1 MGDAYLRSNEKENK
15 QQKSRVVETLLFC
28 CWKIS
33 LRGDHGAGLS
43 TVGIEGLVDGSDDCR
58 TLFAAADEVDGCLDF
73 REHFIDA
80 ELVIGDMGT
89 CLFSGDLL

>member
-15 QQKSRVVETLLFC
+15 QQKSRVAETLLFY

-43 TVGIEGLVDGSDDCR
+43 TVGIEGLVDGSDDC
-58 TLFAAADEVDGCLDF
+58 
-73 REHFIDA
+73 
-80 ELVIGDMGT
+80 
-89 CLFSGDLL
+89 

>member
-1 MGDAYLRSNEKENK
+1 MGDVYLRSNEKENK
-15 QQKSRVVETLLFC
+15 QKKAEWQRLCFFIAG
-28 CWKIS
+28 KIS

-58 TLFAAADEVDGCLDF
+58 TLLAAADEVDGCLDF